1 MPSSRAPSEPASPR
15 APSESANGEPTIV
28 ESALDVVGGFCI
40 AIAAIACSGIVQAQS
55 SPVAWSTLIV
65 CAVILTPFA
74 CFAGFV
80 MTIGL
85 LCCLPVV
92 AIGLL
97 CAWLPVL
104 IRKACNLAR
113 AAASK
118 INSMSEFAEKNPVVL
133 LGVGVMALPLLP
145 VLIVG
150 VAIAG
155 IGYLCLAPVTVPA
168 TLYLLYRWNLR
179 PNPVADEVAGK
190 ASVGNGAAA
199 AGNGTAAGTAAAA
212 AQSSA
217 GERRAERR
225 PTQAPIARRRAANPS
240 AGPASVRGSQRTS
253 APAARAERSQPPQEP
268 VQLREVREPGHI
280 SDHFSEQ
287 LREVREPRSG
297 HRASAAVT
305 QLPPSA
311 SCRAPAASCR
321 APSASCRAQSASCRA
336 PSASLLSP
344 SPDTTLL
351 SPSPACATE
360 GTRSRREGMASPGY
374 GEEDWSETS
383 STTRAPSES
392 ERARLTPSDH
402 ISNHISEQSS
412 SMRPQSHHISDH
424 ISDHISEQSSSMRPQ
439 SHHISDHISDHIS
452 EQSSSMRPLAVR
464 LPVGCDVCA
473 GAPNGSAN
481 DAAYLASAN
490 DAAYLASAVRALAAH
505 KVAEMRYASSH
516 HGRASSAASSAFA
529 VAN

>member
-1 MPSSRAPSEPASPR
+1 MNETASKAWAAVADWMPSTRAPSEPASPR
-15 APSESANGEPTIV
+15 APSESANEEPTVV

-55 SPVAWSTLIV
+55 SPIAWSTLIV

-85 LCCLPVV
+85 LCCLPIV

-104 IRKACNLAR
+104 IRKACDLAR

-145 VLIVG
+145 VLIAG

-190 ASVGNGAAA
+190 ASVGDGAAA
-199 AGNGTAAGTAAAA
+199 AGNGTAAAGTAAAA
-212 AQSSA
+212 VQSSGGA
-217 GERRAERR
+217 AAEKRR
-225 PTQAPIARRRAANPS
+225 PTQAPMARRRAANPS

-253 APAARAERSQPPQEP
+253 APAARSEPPQEP
-268 VQLREVREPGHI
+268 
-280 SDHFSEQ
+280 EQ
-287 LREVREPRSG
+287 VREVREPRSG
-297 HRASAAVT
+297 HRASAANT

-311 SCRAPAASCR
+311 S
-321 APSASCRAQSASCRA
+321 
-336 PSASLLSP
+336 
-344 SPDTTLL
+344 LL

-360 GTRSRREGMASPGY
+360 GTHSRREGMASPGY

-383 STTRAPSES
+383 STTTRAPSES
-392 ERARLTPSDH
+392 ERALTTAPHRERASAHYGASFSSEQARRTPSGH
-402 ISNHISEQSS
+402 F
-412 SMRPQSHHISDH
+412 
-424 ISDHISEQSSSMRPQ
+424 SDHISEQS
-439 SHHISDHISDHIS
+439 S

-464 LPVGCDVCA
+464 LPVGCDVSA
-473 GAPNGSAN
+473 SALPNG
-481 DAAYLASAN
+481 SAN

>member
-1 MPSSRAPSEPASPR
+1 
-15 APSESANGEPTIV
+15 V

-104 IRKACNLAR
+104 IRKACDLAR

-253 APAARAERSQPPQEP
+253 APAARAEPAPAVRSQPPQEP
-268 VQLREVREPGHI
+268 EQLREVREPG
-280 SDHFSEQ
+280 
-287 LREVREPRSG
+287 SG

-311 SCRAPAASCR
+311 SCRAPSASCRASSASCR
-321 APSASCRAQSASCRA
+321 APSASCRA

-351 SPSPACATE
+351 SPSPACAT
-360 GTRSRREGMASPGY
+360 EGMASPGY

-392 ERARLTPSDH
+392 ERARLTP
-402 ISNHISEQSS
+402 
-412 SMRPQSHHISDH
+412 
-424 ISDHISEQSSSMRPQ
+424 
-439 SHHISDHISDHIS
+439 SDHISDHIS

>member
-15 APSESANGEPTIV
+15 APSESANGEPTVV

-104 IRKACNLAR
+104 IRKACDLAR

-212 AQSSA
+212 VQSSG
-217 GERRAERR
+217 GERRGERR

-253 APAARAERSQPPQEP
+253 APAARAEPAPAVRSEPPQEP
-268 VQLREVREPGHI
+268 
-280 SDHFSEQ
+280 EQ
-287 LREVREPRSG
+287 LREVREPDHISDHISEQSREVREVRSG
-297 HRASAAVT
+297 HRASAAVA

-311 SCRAPAASCR
+311 SCRASLASCR
-321 APSASCRAQSASCRA
+321 APLASCRASSASFRA

-374 GEEDWSETS
+374 GEEDWSETL

-402 ISNHISEQSS
+402 IS
-412 SMRPQSHHISDH
+412 
-424 ISDHISEQSSSMRPQ
+424 DHISE
-439 SHHISDHISDHIS
+439 H
-452 EQSSSMRPLAVR
+452 SSSMRPLAVR

-481 DAAYLASAN
+481 DAAYLASA
-490 DAAYLASAVRALAAH
+490 VRALAAH
-505 KVAEMRYASSH
+505 KVAEMRYASSL

>member
-15 APSESANGEPTIV
+15 APSESANGEPTVV

-253 APAARAERSQPPQEP
+253 APAERAERSQPPQEP
-268 VQLREVREPGHI
+268 VQLREVREPDHI
-280 SDHFSEQ
+280 SDHISEQ
-287 LREVREPRSG
+287 LREVREVREPRSG

-311 SCRAPAASCR
+311 SCRAPSASCR
-321 APSASCRAQSASCRA
+321 APSTSCRA
-336 PSASLLSP
+336 PSASLPSP

-402 ISNHISEQSS
+402 ISN
-412 SMRPQSHHISDH
+412 
-424 ISDHISEQSSSMRPQ
+424 
-439 SHHISDHISDHIS
+439 HIS

>member
-1 MPSSRAPSEPASPR
+1 
-15 APSESANGEPTIV
+15 V

-104 IRKACNLAR
+104 IRKACDLAR

-212 AQSSA
+212 VQSSA

-240 AGPASVRGSQRTS
+240 LANPSAGPASVRGSQRTS
-253 APAARAERSQPPQEP
+253 ASAARAEPAPAVRSQPPQEP
-268 VQLREVREPGHI
+268 EQLREVREPDHI

-287 LREVREPRSG
+287 LREVREVREPRSG

-311 SCRAPAASCR
+311 SCRAPSASSR
-321 APSASCRAQSASCRA
+321 APSASSRA
-336 PSASLLSP
+336 PSASLP

-392 ERARLTPSDH
+392 ERARLTP
-402 ISNHISEQSS
+402 
-412 SMRPQSHHISDH
+412 
-424 ISDHISEQSSSMRPQ
+424 
-439 SHHISDHISDHIS
+439 SDHISDHIS

>member
-1 MPSSRAPSEPASPR
+1 
-15 APSESANGEPTIV
+15 V

-104 IRKACNLAR
+104 IRKACDLAR

-253 APAARAERSQPPQEP
+253 APAARAEPAPAVRSQPPQEP
-268 VQLREVREPGHI
+268 EQLREVREPG
-280 SDHFSEQ
+280 
-287 LREVREPRSG
+287 SG

-311 SCRAPAASCR
+311 SCRAPSASCRASSASCR
-321 APSASCRAQSASCRA
+321 APSASCRA

-392 ERARLTPSDH
+392 ERARLTP
-402 ISNHISEQSS
+402 
-412 SMRPQSHHISDH
+412 
-424 ISDHISEQSSSMRPQ
+424 
-439 SHHISDHISDHIS
+439 SDHISDHIS

>member
-212 AQSSA
+212 VQSSG
-217 GERRAERR
+217 GERRGERR

-253 APAARAERSQPPQEP
+253 APAARSEPPQEP
-268 VQLREVREPGHI
+268 
-280 SDHFSEQ
+280 EQ
-287 LREVREPRSG
+287 VREVREPRSG

-311 SCRAPAASCR
+311 ACR
-321 APSASCRAQSASCRA
+321 APSASCRASSASCRASSASCRA

-424 ISDHISEQSSSMRPQ
+424 ISDHISEQSSSMRP
-439 SHHISDHISDHIS
+439 
-452 EQSSSMRPLAVR
+452 LAVR

-516 HGRASSAASSAFA
+516 HGRASSTASSAFA